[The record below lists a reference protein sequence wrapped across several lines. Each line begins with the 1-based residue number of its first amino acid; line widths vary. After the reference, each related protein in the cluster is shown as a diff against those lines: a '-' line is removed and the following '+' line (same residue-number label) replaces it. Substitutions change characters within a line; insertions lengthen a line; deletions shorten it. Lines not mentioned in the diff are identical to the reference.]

1 MCRSWTAPS
10 GFHLAPAGKIAS
22 SWVREGGEIRLTVEF
37 PADMTGRISLEP
49 GYVFDDGLAVKPA
62 ASGEYRIHT
71 V

>member
-1 MCRSWTAPS
+1 
-10 GFHLAPAGKIAS
+10 
-22 SWVREGGEIRLTVEF
+22 
-37 PADMTGRISLEP
+37 MTGRISLEP